1 MAGMTSIR
9 MAVPLVWV
17 AAMLAGSPVKADLFI
32 LNMANSGVKGPAST
46 LEALPPTVDYSITVK
61 NPNLVDS
68 VVLDFALV
76 TTLYVSGDP
85 TDVISF
91 PTVVQF
97 PAILAPG
104 ASGTF
109 IYSVTN
115 GDDPFDGTDSGVTD
129 FSFSAEYSVIS
140 GAANPNTQYLGT
152 AGGALMVQGPQSN
165 VQDAATLAALVGCL
179 ANPITCANP
188 PADFLYPPTAN
199 GGNLAYGT
207 FASLEVTVKDVPEP
221 STWVLMLL
229 GFVGLGAAVSRKRG
243 GLTKLLT

>member
-9 MAVPLVWV
+9 MVVPLVWV

-46 LEALPPTVDYSITVK
+46 LEALPPTVEYTITVT

-76 TTLYVSGDP
+76 TTLPVSGDP
-85 TDVISF
+85 TDVIDF
-91 PTVVQF
+91 PTVVSF
-97 PAILAPG
+97 PAVLAPG
-104 ASGTF
+104 AQGTF

-129 FSFSAEYSVIS
+129 FSFSAEYSVIMGPPNPTTNL
-140 GAANPNTQYLGT
+140 GAAGGLLLIQGSQSGVLDPSTLT
-152 AGGALMVQGPQSN
+152 AL
-165 VQDAATLAALVGCL
+165 DGCL
-179 ANPITCANP
+179 TNTATCANP
-188 PADFLYPPTAN
+188 PTNFLYPPSLN
-199 GGNLAYGT
+199 GGNPAYGT
-207 FASLEVTVKDVPEP
+207 FASLDVTVKDVPEP

-229 GFVGLGAAVSRKRG
+229 GFTGLGAAALRRSA
-243 GLTKLLT
+243 GLTKPLA

>member
-17 AAMLAGSPVKADLFI
+17 AAMLAGSPVKADVFVQ
-32 LNMANSGVKGPAST
+32 NMANSGVQGPSST

-97 PAILAPG
+97 PAIWPQAPV
-104 ASGTF
+104 APSF
-109 IYSVTN
+109 I
-115 GDDPFDGTDSGVTD
+115 P
-129 FSFSAEYSVIS
+129 
-140 GAANPNTQYLGT
+140 
-152 AGGALMVQGPQSN
+152 
-165 VQDAATLAALVGCL
+165 
-179 ANPITCANP
+179 
-188 PADFLYPPTAN
+188 
-199 GGNLAYGT
+199 
-207 FASLEVTVKDVPEP
+207 
-221 STWVLMLL
+221 
-229 GFVGLGAAVSRKRG
+229 
-243 GLTKLLT
+243 